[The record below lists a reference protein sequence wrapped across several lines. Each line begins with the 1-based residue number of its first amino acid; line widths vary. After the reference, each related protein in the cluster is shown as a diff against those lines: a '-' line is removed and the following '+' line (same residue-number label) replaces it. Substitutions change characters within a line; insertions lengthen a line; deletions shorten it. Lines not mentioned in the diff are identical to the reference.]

1 MVSFLDFLLPK
12 NTGLNTDQI
21 NAVDSQGLLA
31 ASAALANMSAPHLGG
46 FKATPLQLITN
57 GLSTYQQ
64 GAQGGIDQYYNNQV
78 NQAKASTA
86 NLQDIGNK
94 QNIDWFNKNPQVPQT
109 YTPTVPTMPTG
120 APSLQD
126 FYQGGG
132 LTPAQIKQE
141 SGGNPNAVSP
151 KGAEGLM
158 QLMPGTQKDPGFG
171 VKPVQN
177 GTTGEN
183 VRVGQDYTNAML
195 TKYSNNKPLALMAYN
210 WGPGNVDSWLAAGA
224 KPEAVPK
231 ETVDYVSKV
240 LQNEQGTLNNVR
252 GPNGQP
258 ATLGINAQGD
268 KDYMFDPNAG
278 AKPSAPAQNN
288 MSAFAETLRQEAM
301 RQIHLGNHAGA
312 SALLQASEAYDPTTA
327 YNKAFATAKGTTE
340 GTMLTALP
348 GGQGGTGVPTAGG
361 EEYLKQLPSQISSQ
375 VKALAEGRMQFPSGF
390 ALKSPYWQQML
401 QAVSTYDP
409 NFDAVNYNARAK
421 TRADFTSGSS
431 SKNLTALETAINH
444 LAELQDANEKLGG
457 TAIGNTLINKG
468 KSALSDPALVN
479 YNTIAKT
486 AADEVSKATAGP
498 GGSALAD
505 REERLKEFTANQ
517 SPEARKAAILAAI
530 KLLNGRLEPLAN
542 TYNTG
547 MGTTKDGLDLLS
559 PKARKAYQKLT
570 GVQEPLDNATQLQQ
584 PKIKFIGF
592 E

>member
-12 NTGLNTDQI
+12 NTGLNPDQI
-21 NAVDSQGLLA
+21 NSVDTQGLLA
-31 ASAALANMSAPHLGG
+31 ASAALANMSAPHAGG

-64 GAQGGIDQYYNNQV
+64 GAQGGINQFYD
-78 NQAKASTA
+78 NQINQGKVAKANVETLGNQQ
-86 NLQDIGNK
+86 NLQKLQAYN
-94 QNIDWFNKNPQVPQT
+94 QPPQT
-109 YTPTVPTMPTG
+109 WTPTVPTSPNG
-120 APSLQD
+120 APTLND
-126 FYQGGG
+126 FYGSS

-141 SGGNPNAVSP
+141 SNGDPNAVSP
-151 KGAEGLM
+151 KGATGLM
-158 QLMPGTQKDPGFG
+158 QLMPTTATNPGYG

-177 GTTGEN
+177 GSPAEN
-183 VRVGQDYTNAML
+183 VRMGEDYTNAML
-195 TKYSNNKPLALMAYN
+195 TKYNGNKPLALMAYN
-210 WGPGNVDSWLAAGA
+210 WGPGNVDSWLAAGS

-231 ETVDYVSKV
+231 ETIDYVNSV
-240 LQNEQGTLNNVR
+240 LQTSQG
-252 GPNGQP
+252 GQP
-258 ATLGINAQGD
+258 TPQG
-268 KDYMFDPNAG
+268 MPPVNGAPTTPVPGADP
-278 AKPSAPAQNN
+278 N
-288 MSAFAETLRQEAM
+288 MSAFAEQLRQEAM
-301 RQIHLGNHAGA
+301 RQVYLGNQGGA
-312 SALLQASEAYDPTTA
+312 AALLSASETYDPKTA
-327 YNKAFATAKGTTE
+327 YNKAYATARGTTD
-340 GTMLTALP
+340 GSMLSGLP
-348 GGQGGTGVPTAGG
+348 GGNGTATGGGVPAAGG
-361 EEYLKQLPSQISSQ
+361 ETYLNQLPPQLATQ
-375 VKALAEGRMQFPSGF
+375 VKALAEGRMAFPSGF

-401 QAVSTYDP
+401 QAVSMYDP

-421 TRADFTSGSS
+421 TRGDFTSGKSAS
-431 SKNLTALETAINH
+431 NITALETAINH

-457 TAIGNTLINKG
+457 TAVGNTAINWG
-468 KSALSDPALVN
+468 KNQMSDPALVN

-559 PKARKAYQKLT
+559 PKARLAYQKLT
-570 GVQEPLDNATQLQQ
+570 GTQEPLDNATQLHQ
-584 PKIKFIGF
+584 PKIKFLGF